1 MSLTNDRIEIRRIE
15 SKLENANDN
24 SILFDSETI
33 TKLRNFV
40 FQVHSEYEYIVRILI
55 VKHFLNSDLRL
66 EGKEAIL
73 DKIYYFDKVNLAVC
87 VNENFPSNAAKSMNY
102 LRNKFAHKDGMQ
114 LRYEYNTGAKY
125 LKTLKSLEKYHD
137 KLKTFEEALTQS

>member
-1 MSLTNDRIEIRRIE
+1 MIPTDDRTEIRRIE
-15 SKLENANDN
+15 SKLEDANDN

-40 FQVHSEYEYIVRILI
+40 FQVHSEYEYIVRTLI
-55 VKHFLNSDLRL
+55 VKHFLKSNLSL

-73 DKIYYFDKVNLAVC
+73 DKISFFDKVDLAIC
-87 VNENFPSNAAKSMNY
+87 ANENFPFKSAKSINY

-114 LRYEYNTGAKY
+114 LRYEYNTGEKY
-125 LKTLKSLEKYHD
+125 LKVLKSLEKYHD
-137 KLKTFEEALTQS
+137 KLKTFEEALTHS